1 MAGVKTAQAVP
12 VAQALREAI
21 EQAAV
26 LPVEEWDERD
36 RHRFGSWAGWGD
48 LVVFEG
54 DANPRLIA
62 VPRPGDRV
70 HRVNPDGTT
79 GERLA

>member
-1 MAGVKTAQAVP
+1 MASTKTAQAVP

-21 EQAAV
+21 EQAPV
-26 LPVEEWDERD
+26 LDSQEWDDLD
-36 RHRFGSWAGWGD
+36 RHRLGSWAGWAD

-62 VPRPGDRV
+62 LPRPGDRV